1 MKSVFLSMSL
11 MLSFLCSTLGFSQI
25 DTSKSQDKDAYQD
38 SVQYLKPEM
47 TEPNLEMIV
56 PPKSFVVS
64 EAFNGYISYENSTA
78 IIMTQINNANYLKIA
93 EGMNESF
100 YKANNLNFISK
111 ENFVS
116 DHGAKGVM
124 FKLWFD
130 LKGNKYVRYMVY
142 SGDLEKTLWL
152 NITYPQMLEELVEIE
167 ILKSVKTINLNP

>member
-1 MKSVFLSMSL
+1 MKPAILSMSVVL
-11 MLSFLCSTLGFSQI
+11 FILYFSIGYSQI
-25 DTSKSQDKDAYQD
+25 DSSKSSNDGEYQD

-47 TEPNLEMIV
+47 KDPNIDMID
-56 PPKSFVVS
+56 PPESFVVS
-64 EAFNGYISYENSTA
+64 EAFNGYISYESSAA

-100 YKANNLNFISK
+100 YKANKLNFISK
-111 ENFVS
+111 KKFVS
-116 DHGAKGVM
+116 DNGVKGVM

-130 LKGNKYVRYMVY
+130 LKGNKYIRYMVY

-167 ILKSVKTINLNP
+167 ILDSLKSINLNP